1 VANLRPA
8 LAPERQSAAL
18 AESVLQRRHAAS
30 KMQGFFSKTIK
41 PFFLCTK
48 VTGGGDGFIAEPK
61 VHLHGNLLYS
71 FLAVAVADTHSDGSF
86 FYSEG
91 RREGGECKS
100 KLVKLLSQLI
110 YTMVL
115 FSTSS
120 LRSVFVLLFSR
131 FVIYHSIS
139 LSLSSPAFNIYQCS
153 AN

>member
-30 KMQGFFSKTIK
+30 KMQGFFFKTIK

-61 VHLHGNLLYS
+61 VHLHGNLLHS

-86 FYSEG
+86 YFEG
-91 RREGGECKS
+91 RREAASAKANWLS
-100 KLVKLLSQLI
+100 LLSQLI
-110 YTMVL
+110 YTHGFIFNQQLALCFCVTFL
-115 FSTSS
+115 KI
-120 LRSVFVLLFSR
+120 RD
-131 FVIYHSIS
+131 
-139 LSLSSPAFNIYQCS
+139 LS
-153 AN
+153 